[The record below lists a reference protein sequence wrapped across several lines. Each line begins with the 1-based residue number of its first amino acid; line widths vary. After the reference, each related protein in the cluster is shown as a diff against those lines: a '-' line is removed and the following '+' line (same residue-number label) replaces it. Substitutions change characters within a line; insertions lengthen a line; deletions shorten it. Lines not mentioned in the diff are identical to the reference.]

1 MASKEITTKQLSQ
14 QIDTL
19 ASRLDEFIMFSL
31 EHVATKEDLNGF
43 ATKED
48 LNGFATKEDLN
59 GFATKEDLKAFATK
73 EELYKEMNVQ
83 KLDII
88 DRMDDKFADMKG
100 ELIALHKNSDKKFNS
115 LIEILRKR
123 KGISK
128 QEAMRLLGYSYSRT
142 AR

>member
-48 LNGFATKEDLN
+48 LK

-73 EELYKEMNVQ
+73 EELYREMNIQ

-128 QEAMRLLGYSYSRT
+128 QEAMRLLGYSYSGT

>member
-48 LNGFATKEDLN
+48 LK